1 MVVVE
6 IVVVIVGKEDI
17 FKDKKKQI
25 QIQMTLL
32 SFLKALTS
40 GLHSLLALDRRR
52 RLQDATHSQKTGQT
66 GLT

>member
-17 FKDKKKQI
+17 FKDMKKQI

-40 GLHSLLALDRRR
+40 GLHSLLALNRRR
-52 RLQDATHSQKTGQT
+52 CLQDATDLQKTGQT